1 MKDLRGESME
11 NKFLLTCIIKDNNIS
26 TYMWF
31 DNEEELKWTIKNNTA
46 IEPIKAYEIKNAREI
61 NI

>member
-1 MKDLRGESME
+1 ME